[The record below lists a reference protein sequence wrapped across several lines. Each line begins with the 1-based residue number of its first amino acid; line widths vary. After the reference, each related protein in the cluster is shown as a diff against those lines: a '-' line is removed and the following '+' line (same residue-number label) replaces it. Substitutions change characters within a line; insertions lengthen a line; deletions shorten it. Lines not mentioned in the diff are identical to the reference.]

1 MTPLRRQRQ
10 ALHLILQPTPRP
22 PTGTPGARAMP
33 ASLPCCG
40 MACLGGVDMEN
51 LCGNEWWGS
60 IFMLV
65 NFWVFSTS
73 TGQHWMSTFD
83 IDPLL
88 MGSWGYSWGF
98 PVDLRDQNCRV
109 GWLQSKRYVL
119 LIGQPCYWQALGCP

>member
-1 MTPLRRQRQ
+1 MIPLRRQRQ

-60 IFMLV
+60 IFMSALV
-65 NFWVFSTS
+65 LIGIYGG
-73 TGQHWMSTFD
+73 GQHWM
-83 IDPLL
+83 
-88 MGSWGYSWGF
+88 
-98 PVDLRDQNCRV
+98 V
-109 GWLQSKRYVL
+109 YVSIYVEIYGGGPYL
-119 LIGQPCYWQALGCP
+119 C